1 MAPIRTLVLE
11 ADGSTRKAIAADTL
25 LRGVLR
31 LDRRVVPA
39 RWRAHPAVRKLLG
52 PRYDSTG
59 YIADWRDAV
68 MAEPALDVEAVNINN
83 LVEYRR
89 ARRRIREYPLVIILH
104 SAAGDSMDLLRRT
117 ADWFVG
123 RRGTLAIFIGNEYD
137 LMVEKIGFCRD
148 ASVDF
153 ICSQLPIDSARWLY
167 ADAATSRVLPMPHG
181 LNPEVYRPAPDVAR
195 TIDIG
200 FIGDVYGHFIGDVE
214 RTRLIRHFQE
224 HGAEMGLRCE
234 IRSGRLPRHQWV
246 EFLQRCRGIIGAE
259 SGTYYLDRTGTL
271 IPEVLA
277 WCRLHPEAPFEEVRA
292 RFFAGRAIEH
302 SGKAI
307 SSRHF
312 EPIGTRT
319 CQLLLDGDYNGIL
332 EADEHYIAIRK
343 DLSNLAEALERFGD
357 EGYRAAMADR
367 AYEHV
372 LANHTYRHRIRD
384 FVSAVA
390 GAPRGAAA

>member
-11 ADGSTRKAIAADTL
+11 ADGSTRRAIAADTL

-89 ARRRIREYPLVIILH
+89 ARRKIREYPLVIILH

-167 ADAATSRVLPMPHG
+167 AGAPTSRVLPMPHG
-181 LNPEVYRPAPDVAR
+181 LNPEVYRPAPEVAR

-224 HGAEMGLRCE
+224 HGAETGLRCE
-234 IRSGRLPRHQWV
+234 IRSGRVPRHQWV

-259 SGTYYLDRTGTL
+259 SGTYYLDRTGAL

-277 WCRLHPEAPFEEVRA
+277 WCRLHPEAPFEEVHA
-292 RFFAGRAIEH
+292 RFFAGRAIER

-312 EPIGTRT
+312 EPIGTKT

-372 LANHTYRHRIRD
+372 LASHTYRHRIRD

>member
-1 MAPIRTLVLE
+1 MARIRTLVLE
-11 ADGSTRKAIAADTL
+11 ADGSSRKAIAADTL
-25 LRGVLR
+25 FRGVLR

-68 MAEPALDVEAVNINN
+68 LAEPALDVESVNINN

-89 ARRRIREYPLVIILH
+89 ARRKIREYPLVIILH
-104 SAAGDSMDLLRRT
+104 SAAGDSMELLRHT
-117 ADWFVG
+117 ADWFTG
-123 RRGTLAIFIGNEYD
+123 RRGALAVFIGNEYD

-148 ASVDF
+148 TSADF
-153 ICSQLPIDSARWLY
+153 ICSQLPIASARWLY
-167 ADAATSRVLPMPHG
+167 ADATRSRVLAMPHG
-181 LNPEVYRPAPDVAR
+181 LNPDVYRPAPDVAR

-200 FIGDVYGHFIGDVE
+200 FIGDVYGHFIGDIE
-214 RTRLIRHFQE
+214 RTNLIRHFQA
-224 HGAEMGLRCE
+224 HGAGLGLRCE
-234 IRSGRLPRHQWV
+234 IRSGRVPRHRWV

-259 SGTYYLDRTGTL
+259 SGTYYLDRSGAL
-271 IPEVLA
+271 IPEVLE
-277 WCRLHPEAPFEEVRA
+277 WCRLHPAASFEEVHA

-312 EPIGTRT
+312 EPIGTKT

-343 DLSNLAEALERFGD
+343 DLSNLPEALERFAD
-357 EGYRAAMADR
+357 EGYRAAMAER

-372 LANHTYRHRIRD
+372 LAGHTYAHRIRA
-384 FVSAVA
+384 FVQAVA

>member
-1 MAPIRTLVLE
+1 MVPIRTLVLE

-89 ARRRIREYPLVIILH
+89 ARRKIREYPLVIILH

-167 ADAATSRVLPMPHG
+167 ADAVTSRVLPMPHG

-195 TIDIG
+195 HDSTAAAG
-200 FIGDVYGHFIGDVE
+200 
-214 RTRLIRHFQE
+214 
-224 HGAEMGLRCE
+224 
-234 IRSGRLPRHQWV
+234 SGRL
-246 EFLQRCRGIIGAE
+246 
-259 SGTYYLDRTGTL
+259 S
-271 IPEVLA
+271 
-277 WCRLHPEAPFEEVRA
+277 
-292 RFFAGRAIEH
+292 
-302 SGKAI
+302 
-307 SSRHF
+307 
-312 EPIGTRT
+312 
-319 CQLLLDGDYNGIL
+319 
-332 EADEHYIAIRK
+332 
-343 DLSNLAEALERFGD
+343 
-357 EGYRAAMADR
+357 RAAAR
-367 AYEHV
+367 
-372 LANHTYRHRIRD
+372 
-384 FVSAVA
+384 
-390 GAPRGAAA
+390 AAAWASHCSVPGSTTTNSE

>member
-1 MAPIRTLVLE
+1 
-11 ADGSTRKAIAADTL
+11 
-25 LRGVLR
+25 
-31 LDRRVVPA
+31 
-39 RWRAHPAVRKLLG
+39 
-52 PRYDSTG
+52 
-59 YIADWRDAV
+59 
-68 MAEPALDVEAVNINN
+68 
-83 LVEYRR
+83 
-89 ARRRIREYPLVIILH
+89 
-104 SAAGDSMDLLRRT
+104 
-117 ADWFVG
+117 
-123 RRGTLAIFIGNEYD
+123 
-137 LMVEKIGFCRD
+137 
-148 ASVDF
+148 
-153 ICSQLPIDSARWLY
+153 
-167 ADAATSRVLPMPHG
+167 
-181 LNPEVYRPAPDVAR
+181 
-195 TIDIG
+195 
-200 FIGDVYGHFIGDVE
+200 
-214 RTRLIRHFQE
+214 
-224 HGAEMGLRCE
+224 MGLRCE

-372 LANHTYRHRIRD
+372 LANHTYRQRIRD